1 MGRTDGYHMT
11 QHDGAP
17 RNPGCTSRAGWLCG
31 THPAGTVDTPGG
43 TSTPVGIPVN
53 ATYRLVL
60 ALLACLILPPL
71 PAGTQSLDYQRQT
84 LRIDGA
90 PREVRVPTG
99 YRLEV
104 LTEAL
109 NGPRLLTFSP
119 NGDLFIGS
127 RSGDVYR
134 LAPPYTRPT
143 VLVTLDDYPHSIAF
157 RGEEILIAQT
167 GGLYR
172 APYQPGQ
179 SEVPRH
185 SVERVAPLPSGGS
198 HGSRTVRTGP
208 DGRVYLSLGISGNC
222 PDEYL
227 DAAYGFDQR
236 RGGVLVLRE
245 EAGEAQWESFA
256 SGLRNPVGFDW
267 QPATGALYASNNGPD
282 HLGFEQPPEY
292 FSRLQPGSFHG
303 MPWFQYDGT
312 RIRRDRCNE
321 RNPPRPLQDVVAPA
335 VTFPSR
341 NAPMAVAFV
350 PQHGMD
356 ETLTGD
362 AIVALHGSWATRPSG
377 GFIGPKAT
385 RRPPKVVVVRFDAGT
400 AQRVD
405 DLITGFQLPN
415 GDRWAR
421 PVGLAI
427 GPDGALYF
435 TSDSG
440 ANALFRLAR
449 VPQASPGGQRVPR

>member
-1 MGRTDGYHMT
+1 M
-11 QHDGAP
+11 
-17 RNPGCTSRAGWLCG
+17 
-31 THPAGTVDTPGG
+31 
-43 TSTPVGIPVN
+43 N
-53 ATYRLVL
+53 ASYRLLFVL
-60 ALLACLILPPL
+60 ALLACTIAPPL
-71 PAGTQSLDYQRQT
+71 AAGTEPLDYRRQI
-84 LRIDGA
+84 LRVQGEA
-90 PREVRVPTG
+90 REVRVPSG
-99 YRLEV
+99 YRLEL

-109 NGPRLLTFSP
+109 DGPRLLTFGP
-119 NGDLFIGS
+119 DGDLFIGS
-127 RSGDVYR
+127 RSGAVYR
-134 LAPPYTRPT
+134 LPPPYTRPT
-143 VLVTLDDYPHSIAF
+143 VLVTLDDYPHSVAF
-157 RGEEILIAQT
+157 RDEEILIAQT

-172 APYQPGQ
+172 APYKPGQ
-179 SEVPRH
+179 DAIPRD
-185 SVERVAPLPSGGS
+185 SLQRVAPLPSGGS
-198 HGSRTVRTGP
+198 HASRTVRVGP
-208 DGRVYLSLGISGNC
+208 DGRIYLSLGISGNC

-227 DAAYGFDQR
+227 DATYPFDQR

-245 EAGEAQWESFA
+245 EDAKVRWESFA

-303 MPWFQYDGT
+303 MPWFQYDGR
-312 RIRRDRCNE
+312 RIRRDRCIE
-321 RNPPRPLQDVVAPA
+321 RKSPRPLQAVAAPE
-335 VTFPSR
+335 VTFPAR

-356 ETLTGD
+356 ERLTGD

-377 GFIGPKAT
+377 GFTGPKAS
-385 RRPPKVVVVRFDAGT
+385 RRPPKVVVVRFGNAA

-405 DLITGFQLPN
+405 DLITGFQLAN

-435 TSDSG
+435 TSDGG
-440 ANALFRLAR
+440 ANALFRLVRSQGADGGE
-449 VPQASPGGQRVPR
+449 QPG